1 MERPI
6 QVHEGFRTFPEF
18 DVTIEIIVLRQSKYE
33 LYEVLASDRNSHC
46 ELRPVYLRA
55 CVIEQRI
62 KMEEALHSFRAK
74 FDPEQLLTDNE
85 LFDLVARVLI
95 FNYIA
100 DRLSLKQKAVGSA
113 NMYELEYLPAITD
126 LEFGPDKRRLDQLI
140 CNDPYRY
147 GAPAPY
153 IEM

>member
-1 MERPI
+1 
-6 QVHEGFRTFPEF
+6 
-18 DVTIEIIVLRQSKYE
+18 
-33 LYEVLASDRNSHC
+33 
-46 ELRPVYLRA
+46 
-55 CVIEQRI
+55 
-62 KMEEALHSFRAK
+62 MEEALHSFRAK

>member
-6 QVHEGFRTFPEF
+6 QVHESFRTFLEF
-18 DVTIEIIVLRQSKYE
+18 DLTIEIIVLRLPKYE
-33 LYEVLASDRNSHC
+33 LYEVLARDQTSHR
-46 ELRPVYLRA
+46 ELHPIYLRT

-62 KMEEALHSFRAK
+62 KIEDALASLSAK
-74 FDPEQLLTDNE
+74 FDPKQLLSDNE

-100 DRLSLKQKAVGSA
+100 DRLSLKQKVVGSA
-113 NMYELEYLPAITD
+113 NMYELEYLPATTD

-140 CNDPYRY
+140 CKDPYRF
-147 GAPAPY
+147 GAPPPY

>member
-1 MERPI
+1 MERPTL
-6 QVHEGFRTFPEF
+6 VHEGFRTFPEF
-18 DVTIEIIVLRQSKYE
+18 DVTIEIIVFRQSKYE
-33 LYEVLASDRNSHC
+33 LYEVLARDQSSHS

-62 KMEEALHSFRAK
+62 KMEDALGSFRAK
-74 FDPEQLLTDNE
+74 FDPKQDLSDNE

-100 DRLSLKQKAVGSA
+100 DRLSLKKKTVGST
-113 NMYELEYLPAITD
+113 NMYELEYLPATTD

-140 CNDPYRY
+140 CKDPYRY
-147 GAPAPY
+147 GAPPPY